1 MNGSNQALEPYRD
14 SRRMAA
20 GSQDSG
26 HVPIGRAFA
35 LVGDHWVAE
44 RGASRDSDYLWD
56 DPDESDGLTGHDPGS
71 AQVAEQGYEPESA
84 GEFDYL
90 TSV

>member
-1 MNGSNQALEPYRD
+1 MDPDRQADIAALDSTLTTVERVLDVEGLRVRIEKLE
-14 SRRMAA
+14 
-20 GSQDSG
+20 
-26 HVPIGRAFA
+26 H
-35 LVGDHWVAE
+35 E
-44 RGASRDSDYLWD
+44 ASDPNLWD
-56 DPDESDGLTGHDPGS
+56 DPDESDGWTGHHPGS